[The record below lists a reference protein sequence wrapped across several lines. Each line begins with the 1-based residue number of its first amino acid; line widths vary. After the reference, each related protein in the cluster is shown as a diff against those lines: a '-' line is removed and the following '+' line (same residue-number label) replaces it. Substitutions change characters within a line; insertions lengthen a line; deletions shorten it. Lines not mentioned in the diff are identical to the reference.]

1 MSGRIEIILGCMFS
15 GKSTELMRRIS
26 SYNAVDIPTL
36 IMNSMLDTRCEDNM
50 MKTHSD
56 QTHNAVK
63 VDRLMTITEDPN
75 FFKLQVIGIDEAQ
88 FFPDLVEF
96 VLFAEKYN
104 KTVIIAGLDGD
115 SNRKPFGQILECI
128 PLCDS
133 VVKLTA
139 MDMVSKD
146 ATPAIFSKRIVDE
159 SDQIHIGSKGEYVAV
174 SRKNYLEKYN
184 QNNNDKNNYKLEKH
198 NDKHY
203 YY

>member
-26 SYNAVDIPTL
+26 SYTAVDIPTL
-36 IMNSMLDTRCEDNM
+36 VLNSMLDTRCEDNM
-50 MKTHSD
+50 IKTHSQ
-56 QTHNAVK
+56 QTHSAIK
-63 VDRLMTITEDPN
+63 VDRLMNIIDDPI
-75 FFKLQVIGIDEAQ
+75 FYKLEVIGIDEAQ

-104 KTVIIAGLDGD
+104 KTIIIAGLDGD

-146 ATPAIFSKRIVDE
+146 ATPAIFSKRIVAE
-159 SDQIHIGSKGEYVAV
+159 NDQIHIGSKGEYVAV
-174 SRKNYLEKYN
+174 SRKNYLEHHKR
-184 QNNNDKNNYKLEKH
+184 NYEFNADFK
-198 NDKHY
+198 
-203 YY
+203 